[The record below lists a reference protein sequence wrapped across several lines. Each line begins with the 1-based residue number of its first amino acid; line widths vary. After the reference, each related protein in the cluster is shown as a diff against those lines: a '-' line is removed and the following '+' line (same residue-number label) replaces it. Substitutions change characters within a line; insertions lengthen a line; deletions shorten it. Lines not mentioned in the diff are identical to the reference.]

1 MYNAEKYSYINIRE
15 YLCTPDSDETGEKSL
30 LEIISSFFCPINPD
44 VEKFLKNNAIE
55 FTKKSQSVT
64 YLVFSN
70 QGDLELLGYFTI
82 AIKPLLINSRKSQLS
97 NTTKKKLLRIGKY
110 DETNHSYMLSAYL
123 IAQLGKNF
131 NHNISQ
137 TISGN
142 ELLSIALHVVR
153 ELKYL
158 AGGTVVFLEAENK
171 TNLMNFYENEENGFI
186 KVDDKNVNTSLT
198 ESHELVQLIKLI

>member
-44 VEKFLKNNAIE
+44 VENFLKNNAIE

-186 KVDDKNVNTSLT
+186 KIDDKNVNTSLT

>member
-1 MYNAEKYSYINIRE
+1 MYNAEKYNYINIRE
-15 YLCTPDSDETGEKSL
+15 YLYPMGSNEIGENSL
-30 LEIISSFFCPINPD
+30 LEIISDFSCPINPD
-44 VEKFLKNNAIE
+44 VENFLKNNAIE

-82 AIKPLLINSRKSQLS
+82 AIKPLLINSTNSMLS
-97 NTTKKKLLRIGKY
+97 NTTKKKLLRVGKY
-110 DETNHSYMLSAYL
+110 DATNHSYMLSAYL

-131 NHNISQ
+131 NNNISQ
-137 TISGN
+137 KISGN

-171 TNLMNFYENEENGFI
+171 TNLINFYKNEENGFKKI
-186 KVDDKNVNTSLT
+186 DEKSTNSLMA
-198 ESHELVQLIKLI
+198 EPHKLIQLIKLI

>member
-1 MYNAEKYSYINIRE
+1 
-15 YLCTPDSDETGEKSL
+15 
-30 LEIISSFFCPINPD
+30 
-44 VEKFLKNNAIE
+44 
-55 FTKKSQSVT
+55 
-64 YLVFSN
+64 
-70 QGDLELLGYFTI
+70 
-82 AIKPLLINSRKSQLS
+82 
-97 NTTKKKLLRIGKY
+97 
-110 DETNHSYMLSAYL
+110 MLSAYL